1 LLRVASRGN
10 VSELRVYLDQGRGR
24 GGGGERGAE
33 MLSGGG
39 GTGVRWTDPLF
50 KRQLFLKNIVS
61 FRRKYTRALTF
72 ENA

>member
-1 LLRVASRGN
+1 
-10 VSELRVYLDQGRGR
+10 
-24 GGGGERGAE
+24 